1 MIAVFGYFFIRVVLQ
16 CYNVTLLH
24 FCKNISISTSL
35 RLFGKALHVSKRC
48 LRLLSGGIVGIAS
61 VCKENSCNIAT
72 L

>member
-1 MIAVFGYFFIRVVLQ
+1 M
-16 CYNVTLLH
+16 
-24 FCKNISISTSL
+24 STPL

-48 LRLLSGGIVGIAS
+48 LRLLSGGIVGIAQ